1 MQNLLLLAQ
10 RNALDSTKFYD
21 TVHLLAETSILIDRF
36 QRQIIQNTRD
46 INNYILEPER
56 FPNVSRQHIEEKK
69 RENAHWRTQLYEQQM
84 IWKNEYASVVA
95 KYGHIQQ
102 NTMEIKLLFNDLYT
116 KYMYSPP

>member
-21 TVHLLAETSILIDRF
+21 TVHLLAETSILIERF
-36 QRQIIQNTRD
+36 QRQIIQNTND
-46 INNYILEPER
+46 INNYMLEPRR
-56 FPNVSRQHIEEKK
+56 FPNVSRQDIEQK
-69 RENAHWRTQLYEQQM
+69 RNENAHWRAQLYEQQ
-84 IWKNEYASVVA
+84 ILWKNEYTSVVA

-102 NTMEIKLLFNDLYT
+102 NTMEIKPLFNDIST

>member
-21 TVHLLAETSILIDRF
+21 TVHLLAETSILIERC
-36 QRQIIQNTRD
+36 QRQIIQNTND
-46 INNYILEPER
+46 INNYMLEPRR

-69 RENAHWRTQLYEQQM
+69 RENAHWRAQLHEQQI
-84 IWKNEYASVVA
+84 IWKNEYTSVVA
-95 KYGHIQQ
+95 KYGYIQQ
-102 NTMEIKLLFNDLYT
+102 NTVEIKPLFNDIST